1 MPRLTSP
8 APIVAI
14 IYDEGERITPL
25 MDRIVALLRAK
36 ACRLAGLRQRE
47 EWRPGQSRCDMVLEE
62 LASGIV
68 TPISEDRGA
77 GARGCRLDV
86 DALLNAMVRA
96 RVALDDEPDLL
107 LVNKFGKTESEGG
120 GLRPL
125 IVAAIEREVPVLV
138 AVPRGNNDGWRA
150 FAGELAVEHRLA
162 DLPDDDEALISR
174 FGFEIDGR
182 SNGRRPRSGA
192 RIGSPAV

>member
-14 IYDEGERITPL
+14 VYDEGERIAPL
-25 MDRIVALLRAK
+25 MDRVVTLLWAQD
-36 ACRLAGLRQRE
+36 CRLAGLRQRE
-47 EWRPGQSRCDMVLEE
+47 ERQPGQSRCDMILEE
-62 LASGIV
+62 LASGV
-68 TPISEDRGA
+68 TTAISEDRGV

-86 DALLNAMVRA
+86 DALLKAMARA
-96 RVALDDEPDLL
+96 REALDAGPDLL

-138 AVPRGNNDGWRA
+138 AVPGGNIDGWRA

-162 DLPDDDEALISR
+162 DLPDDAARLIGQL
-174 FGFEIDGR
+174 GFEIDGR
-182 SNGRRPRSGA
+182 SNDRRPHAGQGV
-192 RIGSPAV
+192 GSPAA